1 MKIYRLNFI
10 CIYVFIFLLPY
21 ANCFRLL
28 KGKNKFLYSNKY
40 HVTENFRQDKSNLNK
55 STETFDEK
63 SLCRKLDKEIA
74 TVALPAFFSLAADPL
89 ASLVDAMYVGRLTA
103 ADQVNIHLI
112 YFSIFI
118 VYFIFIGLFTGWNG
132 YCYKCSI

>member
-1 MKIYRLNFI
+1 MDIYRLKLKFI
-10 CIYVFIFLLPY
+10 CIYVFIYLLPY

-40 HVTENFRQDKSNLNK
+40 HVTENFREDKSNLNK
-55 STETFDEK
+55 STEPFDEK
-63 SLCRKLDKEIA
+63 ALCRKLDKEIA

-112 YFSIFI
+112 YFSIFFI
-118 VYFIFIGLFTGWNG
+118 VYGLLSGWNG
-132 YCYKCSI
+132 YCYKCPI